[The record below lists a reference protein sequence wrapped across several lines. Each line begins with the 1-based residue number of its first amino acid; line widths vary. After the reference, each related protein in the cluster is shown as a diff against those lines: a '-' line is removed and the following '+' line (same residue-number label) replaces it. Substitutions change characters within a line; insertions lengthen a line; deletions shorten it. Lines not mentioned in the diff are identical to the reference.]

1 MLIHGPGIN
10 VSFEGISGCGKSYIL
25 MKLRDVLQDVLLT
38 IIEEIEDRQGAGLD
52 QKIIALLGKSGDRF
66 FRGGHPRTETLLLL
80 ALQAYEAET
89 IIGPAL
95 AAGQTVIENR
105 SIDTIAIY
113 QAIILH
119 PSESL
124 ERQLERAQQLY
135 QFACQWRTP
144 PQLTF
149 LLEDDFVTAIER
161 SQQRVARLYSLD
173 EIALMR
179 RAAHIYELYAQCQAS
194 RIVRLDRRR
203 METENIVQ
211 TIRETIIARL
221 REGR

>member
-1 MLIHGPGIN
+1 MFIHGPGTN
-10 VSFEGISGCGKSYIL
+10 ASLEGISGCGKSYIL
-25 MKLRDVLQDVLLT
+25 SKLLDALEDLLIT
-38 IIEEIEDRQGAGLD
+38 VIPEVEDRQGAGLD

-89 IIGPAL
+89 IIAPAL

-105 SIDTIAIY
+105 SVDTIAVY
-113 QAIILH
+113 QALILY
-119 PSESL
+119 PSEAL
-124 ERQLERAQQLY
+124 EQQLERALQLY
-135 QFACQWRTP
+135 QFACQWRKP
-144 PQLTF
+144 PQMTF

-161 SQQRVARLYSLD
+161 SQQRAARIYTFD
-173 EIALMR
+173 EIALLR
-179 RAAHIYELYAQCQAS
+179 RAALLYEQYAQQHTT
-194 RIVRLDRRR
+194 RMIRLDRRV
-203 METENIVQ
+203 METEDIVA